1 MVFSSILFLWVLL
14 PVVLAAYY
22 LPQFCGKAGSCLK
35 FQNFILVVFSLFFY
49 AWGEPR
55 YILLMLLSV
64 LINYSF
70 GLLIE
75 RKQQKLLMLVICVA
89 ANLLILGYFK
99 YFNSNFPHRLVC

>member
-1 MVFSSILFLWVLL
+1 MGIVTGSSGCLIIFRNFVVPEL
-14 PVVLAAYY
+14 PEVSEFY
-22 LPQFCGKAGSCLK
+22 PGSIQF
-35 FQNFILVVFSLFFY
+35 IFY

-75 RKQQKLLMLVICVA
+75 RKQQKLLMLVMCGGESA
-89 ANLLILGYFK
+89 DSGLF
-99 YFNSNFPHRLVC
+99 